1 MGKTI
6 FTIIFLIVALL
17 LAERVK
23 VFVENNKPDKPAV
36 SEYADLST
44 ELDQSID
51 PSLESTTTLES
62 I

>member
-6 FTIIFLIVALL
+6 FTILFLVVALL
-17 LAERVK
+17 FADRVK
-23 VFVENNKPDKPAV
+23 VFVENNKPDKPILN
-36 SEYADLST
+36 EYPDLST

>member
-36 SEYADLST
+36 SEYTDLST